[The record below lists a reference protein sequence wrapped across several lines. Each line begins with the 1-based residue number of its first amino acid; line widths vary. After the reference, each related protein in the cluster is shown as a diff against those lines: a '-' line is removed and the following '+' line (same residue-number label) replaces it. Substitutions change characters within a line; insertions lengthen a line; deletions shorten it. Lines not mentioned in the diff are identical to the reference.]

1 MGRFKLLV
9 ARLRQSNYQ
18 QDQTQLARDTM
29 DLWSA
34 ALGTPYFIRFFFS
47 QSAKKHL
54 VETENGGQRRVGG

>member
-29 DLWSA
+29 DLWSPRS
-34 ALGTPYFIRFFFS
+34 GRPISFVFFFFAIGEKAS
-47 QSAKKHL
+47 RG
-54 VETENGGQRRVGG
+54 TENGGQRRVGG